1 MAFVPRAKLNTSDY
15 SFYPLFLRFMSCWK
29 Y

>member
-15 SFYPLFLRFMSCWK
+15 SV
-29 Y
+29 